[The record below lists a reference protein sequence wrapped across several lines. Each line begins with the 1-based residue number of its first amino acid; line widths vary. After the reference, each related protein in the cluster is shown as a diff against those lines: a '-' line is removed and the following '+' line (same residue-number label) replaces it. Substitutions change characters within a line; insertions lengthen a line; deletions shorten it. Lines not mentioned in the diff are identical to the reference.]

1 MDDSENDSRFELECL
16 RLASDLEQLANDTL
30 NPDLKAHCLR
40 MAKHW
45 SGEAGAPAKTVGIE
59 YLGADRVLH

>member
-1 MDDSENDSRFELECL
+1 MDDSENDCRYELECL
-16 RLASDLEQLANDTL
+16 RLVSDLKQLAKDTL

-45 SGEAGAPAKTVGIE
+45 SGEAGAPAKTTGTE
-59 YLGADRVLH
+59 YIGADRVLH